1 MYQYYRFSAVTQK
14 TLNNINDNNSVV
26 ELSVYFKTDKSFP
39 CIGFFNNKSNFASGF
54 FFVMVRMDQF
64 QPVCPSPPRGVQWL
78 RYVTSSSTQVL
89 VNTPPGEMMNRWQQM
104 WNWR

>member
-1 MYQYYRFSAVTQK
+1 MESKSITRPCTSTIDSQLCYTK
-14 TLNNINDNNSVV
+14 KLNNINDNNSVV

-64 QPVCPSPPRGVQWL
+64 QPVCPSPPRGVQ
-78 RYVTSSSTQVL
+78 
-89 VNTPPGEMMNRWQQM
+89 
-104 WNWR
+104 